1 VNRLVVV
8 KLGGG
13 LAKEPGGL
21 ARAVAAVRQAA
32 RHGPLLIVPGG
43 GVLVDGVRAAQR
55 DLELT
60 PTAAH
65 WMAILA
71 MDQFAHAIVSAM
83 PDALVAHDAAE
94 IRTALASG
102 QVPVLAPYRWML
114 AADVLPHGWQATSDS
129 IAAFIAGALDAD
141 RLVLLKP
148 VAGTVDALV
157 DPCFREVLP
166 LGLDVVVLG
175 REELG
180 RLESVMRDAG
190 RRTAG

>member
-1 VNRLVVV
+1 VRRLTVV

-13 LAKEPGGL
+13 LARAPGGL
-21 ARAVAAVRQAA
+21 ARAAAAIRLAA
-32 RHGPLLIVPGG
+32 NRSPLLVVPGG
-43 GVLVDGVRAAQR
+43 GKLADAVRAAE
-55 DLELT
+55 LELGIT

-71 MDQFAHAIVSAM
+71 MDQFAHALASTIPTAT
-83 PDALVAHDAAE
+83 VAHDPAE
-94 IRTALASG
+94 VQAALASS

-129 IAAFIAGALDAD
+129 IAAFIAGALDAE

-148 VAGTVDALV
+148 LRGPVEDLV

-166 LGLDVVVLG
+166 VGLEVVVLG
-175 REELG
+175 SDEVD
-180 RLESVMRDAG
+180 RLPEVAAG
-190 RRTAG
+190 GVEQAGD

>member
-43 GVLVDGVRAAQR
+43 GVLADGVRAVQR

-71 MDQFAHAIVSAM
+71 MDQFAHAIVSVM
-83 PDALVAHDAAE
+83 PDALVAHDADE

-114 AADVLPHGWQATSDS
+114 AADVLPHEWQATSDS

-180 RLESVMRDAG
+180 QLESVMRDAG